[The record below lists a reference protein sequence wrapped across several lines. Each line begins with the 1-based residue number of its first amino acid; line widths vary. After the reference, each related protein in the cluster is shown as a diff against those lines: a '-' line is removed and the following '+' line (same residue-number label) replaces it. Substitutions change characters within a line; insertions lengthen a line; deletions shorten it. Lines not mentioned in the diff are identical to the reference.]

1 MLVAKESMKS
11 IFTLLVGILI
21 GIASM
26 VAINLL
32 GSGTTEVW
40 KSQVDLKT
48 SSGIVIPAGTEFV
61 VSKYMPEGFVA
72 LSLGVNIEAPELNS
86 FEKTTINKANLRIP
100 VWAQKSN

>member
-1 MLVAKESMKS
+1 MKS
-11 IFTLLVGILI
+11 IFTLLVGIFV
-21 GIASM
+21 GIASV

-61 VSKYMPEGFVA
+61 VSEYMPEGFVA
-72 LSLGVNIEAPELNS
+72 LTLGVNIEAPELNS
-86 FEKTTINKANLRIP
+86 FEIP
-100 VWAQKSN
+100 P